1 MATSSEPKKILV
13 IQLRRIGDVLMCT
26 PVIRALRQKYPQC
39 HLAFLTEEESKAI
52 LETNPNLNELLVWD
66 KNKYKNWFYVL
77 RKIKELREKKFDLV
91 IDLLGTPRTALACF
105 LSGARQRIGFAH
117 RFRRNLYNLQVT
129 PSKDEKYGA
138 CYKLDLL
145 KPLGIESSDC
155 RLELVLSTEVKRFA
169 EKFYD
174 TNRIQDSDLKI
185 LVSPTA
191 RRKFNFW
198 FLDRYAKVADNLIE
212 KYGAKAILVWG
223 PGEKEIAEKV
233 SSLMKFSPY
242 ISPETRT
249 VLELAAILE
258 KCDLHLGNDNGTK
271 HIATAMG
278 VPTVTIYG
286 PHSPVSW
293 TYPDPKWHKF
303 VKKDCPCSNNE
314 RRKHSCTKVTCLDSI
329 SVEEVLKVLDS
340 TISDLPKFKN
350 QEVEKAKH
358 TAVN

>member
-1 MATSSEPKKILV
+1 
-13 IQLRRIGDVLMCT
+13 MCT
-26 PVIRALRQKYPQC
+26 PLIRAVRQRYPQA

-52 LETNPNLNELLVWD
+52 LENNLHLNELLIWQKD
-66 KNKYKNWFYVL
+66 RYNNWFYAL

-91 IDLLGTPRTALACF
+91 IDLLGTPRTALASF
-105 LSGARQRIGFAH
+105 LSGAGQRIGFGY
-117 RFRRNLYNLQVT
+117 RFRENFYNLQVT

-145 KPLGIESSDC
+145 KPLGIESSNC
-155 RLELVLSTEVKRFA
+155 KLELILNREVKKFA

-174 TNRIQDSDLKI
+174 TNKIQDSDLKI
-185 LVSPTA
+185 SISPTA
-191 RRKFNFW
+191 RRRFNFW
-198 FLDRYAKVADNLIE
+198 FLDRYAKVADSLIE
-212 KYGAKAILVWG
+212 KYGAKVILVWG
-223 PGEKEIAEKV
+223 PGEKEIVENIA
-233 SSLMKFSPY
+233 SQMKSKPNLA
-242 ISPETRT
+242 PETRT

-271 HIATAMG
+271 HIATALG

-293 TYPDPKWHKF
+293 TYPDPKLHKF
-303 VKKDCPCSNNE
+303 VKKDCPCANHE
-314 RRKHSCTKVTCLDSI
+314 RKKHHCTKVTCLDSI
-329 SVEEVLKVLDS
+329 SAEEVLKVLDS
-340 TISDLPKFKN
+340 TIAGLPQYKK